1 MSTCHSVVLYIHCL
15 SCSVLTVAV
24 ECDQIFINHT
34 NECTFDTYKY
44 ILILLLHVFGI
55 IYAIFREFYAKI
67 YKCLKCNRL
76 RSNSYCMTAFIQ
88 LVSAILT
95 LIA

>member
-1 MSTCHSVVLYIHCL
+1 MSICHSVVLYIHFL

-44 ILILLLHVFGI
+44 ILILLLHVLASFMLSSGSSTPK
-55 IYAIFREFYAKI
+55 FV
-67 YKCLKCNRL
+67 
-76 RSNSYCMTAFIQ
+76 TD
-88 LVSAILT
+88 
-95 LIA
+95 